1 MKREREYRGKCSPS
15 SPFDLSQ
22 APGTES
28 LSFVII
34 TRPSTGKGSL
44 FGGAGLFLAYLR
56 LHLIARFVHCSFR
69 LFLPPPVLSSFFEH
83 LPRNFVRKGE
93 GPYFFTSLANVKCL
107 VYIDPFL
114 SREKVNLPFLFILTE
129 RWRNLNRGKEME
141 GILKEWNLNDR
152 VRIWFFD
159 RGCKD
164 RIIIHSR
171 KRERE
176 KGEYVILRFNLIY
189 LIRRKSCR
197 PTFTTNS
204 EIVERGK

>member
-1 MKREREYRGKCSPS
+1 MRTHIHTSTTGNNLRSRTQNQMKREREYRGKCSPS

-114 SREKVNLPFLFILTE
+114 SREKVNCIFLFSFYSH
-129 RWRNLNRGKEME
+129 REME
-141 GILKEWNLNDR
+141 KFESQKGNEWNFKRMKFKRSCQDLIFR
-152 VRIWFFD
+152 
-159 RGCKD
+159 
-164 RIIIHSR
+164 SR
-171 KRERE
+171 MQGSDYYTFEKERERE
-176 KGEYVILRFNLIY
+176 R
-189 LIRRKSCR
+189 
-197 PTFTTNS
+197 
-204 EIVERGK
+204 

>member
-1 MKREREYRGKCSPS
+1 MSQFPGYKREVCAHIYTRRRQGTTFVREHRIRWREREYRGKCSPS

-114 SREKVNLPFLFILTE
+114 SREKVNCIFLFSFYSH
-129 RWRNLNRGKEME
+129 REME
-141 GILKEWNLNDR
+141 KFESWKGNGGN
-152 VRIWFFD
+152 F
-159 RGCKD
+159 
-164 RIIIHSR
+164 
-171 KRERE
+171 KRMKFKR
-176 KGEYVILRFNLIY
+176 
-189 LIRRKSCR
+189 SC
-197 PTFTTNS
+197 
-204 EIVERGK
+204 

>member
-141 GILKEWNLNDR
+141 EILKELNLNVLGFDFSIEDA
-152 VRIWFFD
+152 RI
-159 RGCKD
+159 GLLY
-164 RIIIHSR
+164 I
-171 KRERE
+171 RERE
-176 KGEYVILRFNLIY
+176 RE
-189 LIRRKSCR
+189 RKVN
-197 PTFTTNS
+197 T
-204 EIVERGK
+204 